1 MQTWYNQLASVGH
14 YLHNMFSI
22 PLGLLVIKSNSCQQT
37 SMIWGNTGY
46 EIVEIDLSFLKTKQ
60 DKLHQIRHNL
70 NIYLLKIKKK
80 IWHLNLAIFFMCKIV
95 TMKFLSHFKKKLP
108 IDWCFREI
116 LMQPHRM
123 HRFVFLYN
131 CTYFDVF
138 VNTSTI
144 NFLKKSLLLSLWRM
158 TCLFELYTIIPVFL
172 TIIFGYKCL
181 LT

>member
-1 MQTWYNQLASVGH
+1 
-14 YLHNMFSI
+14 MFSI

-37 SMIWGNTGY
+37 SMIRGNTGY

-80 IWHLNLAIFFMCKIV
+80 NMSFKSSHIFYVQNCHNES
-95 TMKFLSHFKKKLP
+95 KFLSHFKKKLP
-108 IDWCFREI
+108 IDRCFREI
-116 LMQPHRM
+116 LMQPHCM

-144 NFLKKSLLLSLWRM
+144 NFLKKSLLLSL
-158 TCLFELYTIIPVFL
+158 
-172 TIIFGYKCL
+172 
-181 LT
+181 

>member
-1 MQTWYNQLASVGH
+1 MLKSIFPFWRQNKINCTKSVII
-14 YLHNMFSI
+14 LISI
-22 PLGLLVIKSNSCQQT
+22 F
-37 SMIWGNTGY
+37 Y
-46 EIVEIDLSFLKTKQ
+46 
-60 DKLHQIRHNL
+60 
-70 NIYLLKIKKK
+70 KIKN
-80 IWHLNLAIFFMCKIV
+80 ICHLNLATFFMCKIV

-108 IDWCFREI
+108 IDRCFREI
-116 LMQPHRM
+116 LMQPHCM